1 MLLFFWVEN
10 IADKRIETKS
20 DGRQDRFIPASD
32 SAGFK
37 SSELTFREYEFNM
50 EDLPP
55 FKYYRVKF
63 VLTSTN
69 QTYVPR
75 VSDLRVI
82 TLA

>member
-1 MLLFFWVEN
+1 MVYLIDLFLN
-10 IADKRIETKS
+10 LMQ
-20 DGRQDRFIPASD
+20 QDLRVV
-32 SAGFK
+32 K
-37 SSELTFREYEFNM
+37 LTFKEYEFNM

-75 VSDLRVI
+75 VSNLRVI